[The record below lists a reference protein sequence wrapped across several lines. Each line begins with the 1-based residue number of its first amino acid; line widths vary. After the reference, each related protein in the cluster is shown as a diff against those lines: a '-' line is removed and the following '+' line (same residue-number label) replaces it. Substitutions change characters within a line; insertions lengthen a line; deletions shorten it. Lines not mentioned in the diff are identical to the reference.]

1 MAIYSSKKT
10 SQFPKGIEDKAE
22 RGISSPRRS
31 RVTTRSAQ
39 QFSGV
44 ASRTDRNANN
54 VSSRAKKNRVH
65 EYKGPRR
72 RPIE

>member
-1 MAIYSSKKT
+1 MAIYSTKRT

-31 RVTTRSAQ
+31 KTSSSAQ

-44 ASRTDRNANN
+44 AARTDGDRKRL
-54 VSSRAKKNRVH
+54 SSRAKKALVH